1 MSEAV
6 TEAPTS
12 PQKRVRL
19 RPETPPK
26 LAAIVAQ
33 TRWNEGVVLDVL
45 CDEYMANHGIS
56 VTNAAAPPNSSKES
70 SQLAV
75 DSVRTSQVPPAK
87 AVEPIDVN
95 DPAGLKSP
103 TTGPVEPR
111 ADASPS
117 EAKAPAA

>member
-70 SQLAV
+70 SQSAI
-75 DSVRTSQVPPAK
+75 DSVRTDQSPAQQG
-87 AVEPIDVN
+87 EDMTSE
-95 DPAGLKSP
+95 DDAGTKP
-103 TTGPVEPR
+103 TAGEPR
-111 ADASPS
+111 SDASPS

>member
-19 RPETPPK
+19 RPETTPK

-75 DSVRTSQVPPAK
+75 DSVRTDQVPAEQQVQDMTP
-87 AVEPIDVN
+87 D
-95 DPAGLKSP
+95 DDAGPK
-103 TTGPVEPR
+103 TTAGEPR
-111 ADASPS
+111 SDASPP
-117 EAKAPAA
+117 EALSPTG

>member
-1 MSEAV
+1 MEEQV

-19 RPETPPK
+19 RPETLPK

-56 VTNAAAPPNSSKES
+56 VTNAAAPPPGSNSARSANESMRTDQVPAEQQVQDMQSEDPAASIEPTCGHEDGQRES
-70 SQLAV
+70 S
-75 DSVRTSQVPPAK
+75 DPPIQK
-87 AVEPIDVN
+87 A
-95 DPAGLKSP
+95 S
-103 TTGPVEPR
+103 
-111 ADASPS
+111 
-117 EAKAPAA
+117 